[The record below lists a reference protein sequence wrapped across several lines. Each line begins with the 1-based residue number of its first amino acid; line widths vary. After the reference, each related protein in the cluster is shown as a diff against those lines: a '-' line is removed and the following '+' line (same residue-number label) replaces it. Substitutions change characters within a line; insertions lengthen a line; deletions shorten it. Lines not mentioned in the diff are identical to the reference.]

1 MNIRIK
7 PMKLDIVSPSYV
19 DQDEGCAQTP
29 NSSSNWLFIV
39 SDETDAL
46 EKEEEC
52 NHAVISMSSKVNS
65 SIKFRRPSNAKPWNI
80 RSSSYDEDTQCD
92 TCEDESDDD
101 SIVMTEEEAQTS
113 REQYLRLMHR
123 TYYVVKETK
132 EARYRGLLSPILLR
146 NKLYDFLAVK
156 TTPVEA
162 DMLFEVCDFKKT
174 PTIRQKSRSVMENTQ
189 NQRLSKT
196 FNKKSL
202 RRSMDKGETVE
213 EAFSSLFNFLATVNN

>member
-1 MNIRIK
+1 MSIRIK
-7 PMKLDIVSPSYV
+7 PMKLEIASPSYI
-19 DQDEGCAQTP
+19 DEEEGCAQTP

-39 SDETDAL
+39 SDEADAL

-52 NHAVISMSSKVNS
+52 NLAMISLSSKVNS
-65 SIKFRRPSNAKPWNI
+65 SIKFRRPSNAKTWNK
-80 RSSSYDEDTQCD
+80 RSSSYEEDTQCD
-92 TCEDESDDD
+92 TLEDESDEE

-113 REQYLRLMHR
+113 RAQYLRLMQR

-146 NKLYDFLAVK
+146 NKLYEFLAVK
-156 TTPVEA
+156 TTPVEP

-174 PTIRQKSRSVMENTQ
+174 PTIRQKSRSVIENTR
-189 NQRLSKT
+189 NQKLSQT

-202 RRSMDKGETVE
+202 RRSMGKGETVE